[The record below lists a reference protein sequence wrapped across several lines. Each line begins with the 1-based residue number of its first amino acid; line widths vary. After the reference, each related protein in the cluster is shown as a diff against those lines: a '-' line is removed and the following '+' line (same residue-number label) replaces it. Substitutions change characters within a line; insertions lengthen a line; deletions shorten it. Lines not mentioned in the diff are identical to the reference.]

1 MGQHDDARG
10 VGTAVLRSYQTA
22 ENRTQ
27 THYVKVVAADDAA
40 VNDARLAESDHRKV
54 HLREIAEF
62 ADGADAALDILDFG
76 HGERCVGAFEAG
88 GALADVDEPVLVTV
102 DERLEQHSS
111 HEREDRGVRA
121 DTKRQREDHN
131 GGEPFAAHQRVERNS
146 KIAKK

>member
-10 VGTAVLRSYQTA
+10 VGTIVPRSDQTA

-54 HLREIAEF
+54 HLREIAEL
-62 ADGADAALDILDFG
+62 AQGADAALDVLDFG
-76 HGERCVGAFEAG
+76 HGERSVVAFEAG
-88 GALADVDEPVLVTV
+88 GALADVHQPVLVTV

-111 HEREDRGVRA
+111 YEREDRAV
-121 DTKRQREDHN
+121 TKRQREDHN

-146 KIAKK
+146 KIAEK